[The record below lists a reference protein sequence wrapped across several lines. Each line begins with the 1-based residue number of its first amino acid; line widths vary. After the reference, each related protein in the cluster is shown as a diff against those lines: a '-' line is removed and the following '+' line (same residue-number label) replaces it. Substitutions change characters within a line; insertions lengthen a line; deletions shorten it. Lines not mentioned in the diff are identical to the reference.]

1 MSKKQTSHLLL
12 FILGIFICLF
22 LPKSVVA
29 QTSEFVVDPNHHLD
43 QQQFADWQA
52 TAQNIQ
58 KINHA
63 KVFFLITDEAT
74 DDVEYSAQKALFNR
88 VGKNGNGAI
97 AYIDLT
103 NRNFTVVTS
112 GNMIDFL
119 TDQRIDNI
127 VAAIKE
133 PLHADD
139 YNQAAQVFFDKTY
152 AYVKKGIPSHHY
164 RINKDT
170 GEITYYKSLT
180 GFEIGISLIIG
191 GIVTLAFFLIVKGKY
206 QLRFGSG
213 YHYDTHE
220 NGKLSLEINE
230 TRLINRF
237 ITTRVI
243 PKHNDNNSN
252 FGSGSGGSSFGSGN
266 GGGNYGGGGSHSF

>member
-1 MSKKQTSHLLL
+1 MIKKHSSHLLL
-12 FILGIFICLF
+12 FILGMFICLF

-29 QTSEFVVDPNHHLD
+29 QTSDFVVDPNQHLD
-43 QQQFADWQA
+43 QQQFAYWQA
-52 TAQNIQ
+52 TAQKIQ
-58 KINHA
+58 EINQA

-88 VGKNGNGAI
+88 VGKDGNGAI

-127 VAAIKE
+127 VAAIKKT
-133 PLHADD
+133 LHAND

-152 AYVKKGIPSHHY
+152 AYVKKGIPNHHY

-170 GEITYYKSLT
+170 GEITYYKTLT
-180 GFEIGISLIIG
+180 GFEIDISLIIG

-220 NGKLSLEINE
+220 NGKLRLKINK
-230 TRLINRF
+230 TRLINSF
-237 ITTRVI
+237 VTTRVI
-243 PKHNDNNSN
+243 HKHNDNDSN
-252 FGSGSGGSSFGSGN
+252 FGAGSGGSSFGSGY
-266 GGGNYGGGGSHSF
+266 GGGSYGGGGSHSF